1 MLSRDSKR
9 SASSK
14 KGCAEG
20 VPTLP
25 AIIVSMMKTA
35 LAQCSGLLL
44 VGLVICSAQ
53 GKKAPASPPAETS
66 VTIGGQQIAIKYAA
80 PSMRGRKIFGGL
92 EPYGKVWRAGANAAT
107 ALHTGADLKIGKLNV
122 PKGDYTLFVW
132 LDADQ
137 WQLIVNKQTGQW
149 GLDYDQSQDLGR
161 VPMKMSKPPAPIE
174 TYRMTLTKE
183 SSDTGLLKLE
193 WENTIASVMFTAK

>member
-1 MLSRDSKR
+1 
-9 SASSK
+9 
-14 KGCAEG
+14 
-20 VPTLP
+20 
-25 AIIVSMMKTA
+25 MMKTA

-66 VTIGGQQIAIKYAA
+66 VTIGGKQIAIKYAA

-174 TYRMTLTKE
+174 TYRMTLAKE